1 MFGCGLIALVSALA
15 AGHPAGEDTLLA
27 VFWNV
32 ENFFDFID
40 GGQNPSDR
48 EFSSPGLRHWTKRR
62 FYAKC
67 NAVAKSIFWMAE
79 RYGRLPDVVGL
90 AEVENRFVLE
100 RLLRATLLSKAGYR
114 IVHYDSPDPRG
125 IDVALLY
132 RPATL
137 RLCRSFPC
145 PIRAGPSGAAA
156 PATGGPAPPKGN
168 PADSSAWRTR
178 DILLVQLERA
188 GLRYTVLVNHH
199 PSKWGGTAAEGRRKA
214 AIARL
219 IALGDSLAR
228 AGDSLVVAM
237 GDFND
242 TPENPLYG
250 RLCREGR
257 LVNLAESPARHGQG
271 TIRYNGRWELIDQ
284 LYVSPA
290 LASAVCR
297 TPSGQGM
304 EILRIPFL
312 LVRDAVHSGEKPFRT
327 WSGPRYIGGVSDHL
341 PVALQL
347 RTPKESENDNRT
359 QQPGR
364 MPPG

>member
-1 MFGCGLIALVSALA
+1 MSGTISRHLQKTDGMV
-15 AGHPAGEDTLLA
+15 LA
-27 VFWNV
+27 VLILMTATCPSGDGLRVLFWNL
-32 ENFFDFID
+32 ENFFDWKD
-40 GGQNPSDR
+40 GGYSDSDK
-48 EFSSPGLRHWTKRR
+48 EFSSRGERHWTWKR
-62 FYAKC
+62 YNAKC
-67 NAVAKSIFWMAE
+67 NAVAKTIMWIGDRE
-79 RYGRLPDVVGL
+79 GRMPDIVAV
-90 AEVENRFVLE
+90 AEVESRKVLMDLAQNTPM
-100 RLLRATLLSKAGYR
+100 RKSRYGV
-114 IVHYDSPDPRG
+114 VHYESPDRRG
-125 IDVALLY
+125 IDVGLLY
-132 RPATL
+132 RKDSLHLA
-137 RLCRSFPC
+137 RSV
-145 PIRAGPSGAAA
+145 PIHI
-156 PATGGPAPPKGN
+156 TGFE
-168 PADSSAWRTR
+168 TR
-178 DILLVQLERA
+178 DILLCSFVRKGGDTLHI
-188 GLRYTVLVNHH
+188 LVNHH